1 MQEAMGS
8 SPITSTS
15 LCATGWFMI
24 GFFGVTGIFYQ
35 PQGADSG
42 DLDIEIPPLDVM
54 PFPDGMPTMGQA
66 PIFSDL
72 FEDEPIGSSGVS
84 AADLKIKTF
93 ARFDKLTEEPKPY
106 FKDPAYYQK
115 LLSGEGDI
123 SKRVH
128 QILQEFLKAEDPQDK
143 SMYKQR
149 LVPAYWELAG
159 NIAGKIGSKLS
170 DPKALLLRYGVL
182 LPTAID
188 ADQRQ
193 FIASLIWR
201 SNCPEPVFYVDE
213 WLKQVAHGRVN
224 SSAVDETKAPQRNEA
239 AKFNA
244 IFEKTKGRYD
254 AQIALVNTIAAEMHN
269 WERMVVEHAENI
281 AQHANSVDASG
292 VVGPYNETQRTSFS
306 EIGEL
311 LRKLSYSNRRL
322 QQAHTELEGVREQLG
337 GMQAKSEDG
346 PEDTVVDTKMAV
358 EEMGTIRQMAKMC
371 VGRQGNHFPML
382 SKQYFRASIRDVGV
396 RENVINIMADIEYLD
411 AGLFLRTFKQQ
422 TNRIVPNIILIPCYG
437 DVGICWEPFERF
449 NRATSRGRMAIPM
462 YPKDLRVA
470 ISSACADLRWQ
481 VAKEKAQ
488 HYWMEEGLTGWY
500 YQWFS
505 DNKMKGDVKDQF
517 IADYILWLTREFDG
531 TQKLEKPVRE
541 IFWRYMPFPQE
552 VKDKLKLRGSVYA
565 ELCKKDLNRSMS
577 DGY

>member
-1 MQEAMGS
+1 MY
-8 SPITSTS
+8 
-15 LCATGWFMI
+15 
-24 GFFGVTGIFYQ
+24 YQ
-35 PQGADSG
+35 PQGNDSG
-42 DLDIEIPPLDVM
+42 DLEIEVPPLDSNSI
-54 PFPDGMPTMGQA
+54 PDIFSSPIDKS

-72 FEDEPIGSSGVS
+72 FEDEPAGPNGVS
-84 AADLKIKTF
+84 AADLKIRTF
-93 ARFDKLTEEPKPY
+93 ARFEKLVEEPKNT
-106 FKDPAYYQK
+106 FKDPDYYKK
-115 LLSGEGDI
+115 LLNGEGEI
-123 SKRVH
+123 SKRIH
-128 QILQEFLKAEDPQDK
+128 QTLQQFLSATDPQDK
-143 SMYKQR
+143 TAYKQR
-149 LVPAYWELAG
+149 LIPAYWELAAT
-159 NIAGKIGSKLS
+159 IAGKIGTKLPE
-170 DPKALLLRYGVL
+170 PKLLLLRYGIL

-188 ADQRQ
+188 AEQRQ

-201 SNCPEPVFYVDE
+201 NTSGEPVYYVDE
-213 WLKQVAHGRVN
+213 WLKEVAYGRVS
-224 SSAVDETKAPQRNEA
+224 SSAVDETKVPQKGEA

-244 IFEKTKGRYD
+244 VFEKTKGKYD
-254 AQIALVNTIAAEMHN
+254 AQVALINTIGQEMHN

-281 AQHANSVDASG
+281 AQHVQMPETGGIIA
-292 VVGPYNETQRTSFS
+292 PYTDTQRNSFS

-322 QQAHTELEGVREQLG
+322 QMAHGELEGVREQLSG
-337 GMQAKSEDG
+337 LQAKSEEMGD
-346 PEDTVVDTKMAV
+346 EDSAADTKAAA
-358 EEMGTIRQMAKMC
+358 EEMGTVRQMAKMC

-396 RENVINIMADIEYLD
+396 RENVINILADIEYLD

-422 TNRIVPNIILIPCYG
+422 TNRIVPNIILVPCYG

-470 ISSACADLRWQ
+470 IASACADLRWQ

-505 DNKMKGDVKDQF
+505 DAKMKGDVKDQF
-517 IADYILWLTREFDG
+517 IADYILWLTRESDG

-552 VKDKLKLRGSVYA
+552 VKDKLKLRGSIYMD
-565 ELCKKDLNRSMS
+565 LCKKDLNRSMS

>member
-1 MQEAMGS
+1 MNA
-8 SPITSTS
+8 
-15 LCATGWFMI
+15 
-24 GFFGVTGIFYQ
+24 FFGMTGIFYQ
-35 PQGADSG
+35 PSGAESG
-42 DLDIEIPPLDVM
+42 DLDIEIPPLDST
-54 PFPDGMPTMGQA
+54 PFPDGAPISTA

-72 FEDEPIGSSGVS
+72 FDDEPGPGGLS
-84 AADLKIKTF
+84 ASDLKIKTF
-93 ARFDKLTEEPKPY
+93 ARCDKLTEEPKNW
-106 FKDPAYYQK
+106 FKDPDYYKK
-115 LLSGEGDI
+115 LLGGEGEI

-128 QILQEFLKAEDPQDK
+128 STLQEFLKATDPQDK

-149 LVPAYWELAG
+149 LVPAFWELAAT
-159 NIAGKIGSKLS
+159 IAAKTGTKLA
-170 DPKALLLRYGVL
+170 DPNVLLLRYGIL

-193 FIASLIWR
+193 FIASLVWR
-201 SNCPEPVFYVDE
+201 NTSGEPFYYVDE
-213 WLKQVAHGRVN
+213 WLKEVAFGRVN
-224 SSAVDETKAPQRNEA
+224 SSAIDETKVPQKGEA
-239 AKFNA
+239 GKINA
-244 IFEKTKGRYD
+244 VLEKTKGKYD
-254 AQIALVNTIAAEMHN
+254 AQVSLVNTIAAEMHN
-269 WERMVVEHAENI
+269 WELMIVEHAENI
-281 AQHANSVDASG
+281 ANHVQAAEYG
-292 VVGPYNETQRTSFS
+292 GLVGPYNETQRSSFT

-322 QQAHTELEGVREQLG
+322 QMAFTELEGVREQLNNL
-337 GMQAKSEDG
+337 QAKSEGASD
-346 PEDTVVDTKMAV
+346 DDAAADSKLAV
-358 EEMGTIRQMAKMC
+358 EEMNTVRQMAKMC
-371 VGRQGNHFPML
+371 IGRQGNHFPML
-382 SKQYFRASIRDVGV
+382 SKQYFRASVRDVGI
-396 RENVINIMADIEYLD
+396 RENVINIMSEIEFLD

-422 TNRIVPNIILIPCYG
+422 TNRIVPNIILVPCYG
-437 DVGICWEPFERF
+437 DVGICWEPFERH
-449 NRATSRGRMAIPM
+449 NRATSRGRIAIPM

-517 IADYILWLTREFDG
+517 IADYILWLTRESDG

-552 VKDKLKLRGSVYA
+552 VKDKLKTRGFVYSD
-565 ELCKKDLNRSMS
+565 LCKKDLNRSMS